1 MVMISSFFLIN
12 KVSAAEPITTVGTS
26 IYNLEDCTYFTY
38 TEEQIENLIQS
49 AKLKLTELGYN
60 AEEFNKFTLTVHRA
74 SYGVV
79 AMFYFFNDLDIE
91 NNNYRFTLSN
101 DAYAPITVGYSTSN
115 GRIRFYKSKATNAGQ
130 LSYDAISKP
139 VTNTNTGF
147 KYFEANDSSGV
158 YILTNFDLKNS
169 SGEVIIPQNYKVE
182 PTSYEFNEDIDVTD
196 ISKIKINFELPEDTR
211 NLEVDIKWTFD
222 NYTSGGNGFITTPY
236 LEFKHS
242 NGDISLS
249 QDITNLNG
257 GDWFSDNYIAT
268 LLPDSDITEISLIVD
283 TVKASGLLKANFSSK
298 FPYSISYEYI
308 EEVEDYFVTINMD
321 DYASI
326 SLIPKVYNIES
337 SISSSISSPIYKYGI
352 YDVEIWEDLE
362 TKKVIDRWDNHST
375 SQFIYPMYSGYK
387 NCIIH
392 FIKKEVDASE
402 RYIKFDSR
410 YYSYVVKKY
419 LNEEV
424 TIINPNTNENITIP
438 DTSDLYKYD
447 SPVDKRF
454 SFNSFLKPIKFVFES
469 ITDFYNNYCPEVVQY
484 FFYLIFAFF
493 VILVLVKIFL

>member
-1 MVMISSFFLIN
+1 MISSFFLIN
-12 KVSAAEPITTVGTS
+12 KVSALDITGKSGRVMKNISSERVVIYDYNGINSASTSGLRYAIIPSSANYLYSDNINGRNSWVYNTSSFGVNGASADYTRYSASSLTSWGSKTTVNYLATDAHGNYS
-26 IYNLEDCTYFTY
+26 NVIEYSYYDIWNYDFTEILY
-38 TEEQIENLIQS
+38 CGDVVTECGP
-49 AKLKLTELGYN
+49 KT
-60 AEEFNKFTLTVHRA
+60 
-74 SYGVV
+74 
-79 AMFYFFNDLDIE
+79 
-91 NNNYRFTLSN
+91 
-101 DAYAPITVGYSTSN
+101 
-115 GRIRFYKSKATNAGQ
+115 
-130 LSYDAISKP
+130 
-139 VTNTNTGF
+139 
-147 KYFEANDSSGV
+147 
-158 YILTNFDLKNS
+158 
-169 SGEVIIPQNYKVE
+169 
-182 PTSYEFNEDIDVTD
+182 YEFNEDIDVTD
-196 ISKIKINFELPEDTR
+196 ISKIKITFELPEDTS

-222 NYTSGGNGFITTPY
+222 NYSSNSSGYITTPY

-242 NGDISLS
+242 NGDISLN
-249 QDITNLNG
+249 QDISNLNG
-257 GDWFSDNYIAT
+257 GDWFSDDYIAT

-298 FPYSISYEYI
+298 FPYSISYEYT
-308 EEVEDYFVTINMD
+308 EEVEDYFITISMD

-326 SLIPKVYNIES
+326 SLIPKVYDIENG
-337 SISSSISSPIYKYGI
+337 ISSSVSSPIYKYGI

-387 NCIIH
+387 NCVIH
-392 FIKKEVDASE
+392 FIKKEVDATD
-402 RYIKFDSR
+402 RYIRFDSR

-493 VILVLVKIFL
+493 VILVLIKIFL